1 MSQDSPELKSRVK
14 EILAELQDDSFKND
28 VLKELK
34 EASRRKPF
42 QHPAFL
48 LILGFFLTG
57 VVGTLLT
64 SLWQSREQERQQK
77 QIANQRAI
85 QQKYDIT
92 DQINKAVSETYTAAQ
107 VISNLI
113 AGRNISKND
122 KEAAERETFWNNA
135 NRNWIPNSLL
145 LQQRVVI
152 NFKDETAVADY
163 KTIVTD
169 TENMS
174 SVINESLGVVKE
186 TNWRALNKK
195 DRESSSKDIT
205 DRQTRVLDSA
215 DKIRDK
221 TEQLLRRLA
230 DDVHRDEQAD
240 IEASRSMWTRWFP
253 L

>member
-1 MSQDSPELKSRVK
+1 MSEDDPDLKSKIK
-14 EILAELQDDSFKND
+14 EILVELQDQSFKND
-28 VLKELK
+28 VLDQLK
-34 EASRRKPF
+34 EASRKKPL

-57 VVGTLLT
+57 VVGTFLT
-64 SLWQSREQERQQK
+64 ARWQSREQERQQK
-77 QIANQRAI
+77 QIAHQRAI
-85 QQKYDIT
+85 QQKYDIA

-113 AGRNISKND
+113 SDQKISKND
-122 KEAAERETFWNNA
+122 KQASERETFWNSA

-152 NFKDETAVADY
+152 NFNDATAIADY
-163 KTIVTD
+163 KEIVTD

-174 SVINESLGVVKE
+174 SYINESLAAVKE
-186 TNWRALNKK
+186 TNWKALKK
-195 DRESSSKDIT
+195 KERDDTSKQIT
-205 DRQTRVLDSA
+205 DRRTRILDFA

-221 TEQLLRRLA
+221 SEQLLRRLA
-230 DDVHRDEQAD
+230 DDAHKDEQAG
-240 IEASRSMWTRWFP
+240 IEASRATWTGWLP